1 MAQMLQYCHA
11 ELLGHQIEK
20 PHKSVKWIITHTD
33 GLKSL
38 AFTMKQLFLIL
49 LPFFYK
55 KIQQHFLHAV
65 SVMCFILNEMLAKY
79 YLSPS
84 STLLLKIF
92 KRGHDLSP

>member
-38 AFTMKQLFLIL
+38 AFRMKQLFFNIVAVL
-49 LPFFYK
+49 LQKNPAAFFACCVRDVLYTK
-55 KIQQHFLHAV
+55 
-65 SVMCFILNEMLAKY
+65 
-79 YLSPS
+79 
-84 STLLLKIF
+84 
-92 KRGHDLSP
+92 